1 MLASKL
7 LVSITVY
14 SLVAAKATTSLILT
28 RRAEPVASDPEM
40 IHVSDINKSYTLGSE
55 SPFPDLP
62 TEIGSEKYYEDSHS
76 EDFTYESNSENSIP
90 EQYAILMDEPIP
102 SREELFLKA
111 PILPGTKKPQTE
123 MVESDV
129 VTDMSLDEDST
140 SSARKVGSAE
150 AGHSNSIES
159 QFSNVKEYKTASGV
173 TLRFVDFSDDS
184 DSDDSDESYD
194 SDEMNHEPSDE
205 EAENSSEPE
214 QQELSKK
221 SIFGRFSDAAKRTFK
236 WMSDWFKIKILR
248 KPKSDRS
255 LAESYRQNAESIP
268 ENYNNDFIDNN
279 AFYDVSVSYSPR
291 ERKMESPSKFSRTGG
306 DSFFVSQVYKNGEM
320 AIGITEGIDDLQRRG
335 QDSSDFSRELCHK
348 MSSVFMNE
356 KTRPE
361 MTPCSLSKEALEGI
375 KVNDKVNEGSATAL
389 VAVFTPHRT
398 VQIGNLGVSQAMLM
412 RGGIL
417 QYMTSTSVNENGFP
431 RRLTKAFRIHSK
443 MKYFLSDSMEDGVN
457 VEWELEQND
466 YLILA
471 SDGVTRNLSPE
482 QIELSVKEYKAHH
495 VGEITS
501 SILRKALFERTQEAR
516 SSKESDTRYGGFL
529 DDITLIVVKIK

>member
-40 IHVSDINKSYTLGSE
+40 IHVSDINKLYTLGSE
-55 SPFPDLP
+55 SPSPDLP
-62 TEIGSEKYYEDSHS
+62 TEISLEKYYEDSHS
-76 EDFTYESNSENSIP
+76 EDFTYESNFENSIP
-90 EQYAILMDEPIP
+90 EQYTILMDEPIP
-102 SREELFLKA
+102 SSEELFLKA

-129 VTDMSLDEDST
+129 VNDISLDEAST
-140 SSARKVGSAE
+140 LSARKMGSAE
-150 AGHSNSIES
+150 AGNSNLIELR
-159 QFSNVKEYKTASGV
+159 FSKVKEYKTASGV
-173 TLRFVDFSDDS
+173 TLRFVDFSDS
-184 DSDDSDESYD
+184 TTRTTPT
-194 SDEMNHEPSDE
+194 NHE
-205 EAENSSEPE
+205 EAGNSSEPE
-214 QQELSKK
+214 QQELSKTL
-221 SIFGRFSDAAKRTFK
+221 IFGRFSDAAKRTFK
-236 WMSDWFKIKILR
+236 WMSDWFKTKILR
-248 KPKSDRS
+248 KPESDRL

-268 ENYNNDFIDNN
+268 ENYNNDFIDDN
-279 AFYDVSVSYSPR
+279 AFYDVSVSYSPMA
-291 ERKMESPSKFSRTGG
+291 RKMESPSKFSRTGG

-335 QDSSDFSRELCHK
+335 QDSSEFSRELCHK

-361 MTPCSLSKEALEGI
+361 MTPCSLLKEALEGI
-375 KVNDKVNEGSATAL
+375 KVNNKVNEGSATAL

-398 VQIGNLGVSQAMLM
+398 VQIGNLGVSQAMLI
-412 RGGIL
+412 RSGAL
-417 QYMTSTSVNENGFP
+417 RYMTSTSVNDNGFP

-482 QIELSVKEYKAHH
+482 QIELLVKEYKAHH
-495 VGEITS
+495 VGEVTS

-516 SSKESDTRYGGFL
+516 SSKELDTRYGGFL